1 MINGDDQQ
9 PMTPPLSGIVDAFE
23 DLARLVESKKAG
35 EGDLMLATFCEACSL
50 VSVLFSCLGLAFKFA
65 ELEYVAK
72 VQDLLEASKSHQTL
86 LHILDYDIMNDT
98 VKTQGSHTRNLRR
111 VRQGI
116 DLIRT
121 IFENFVSSDDNSL
134 KESATTAYAKVC
146 APYHTWAV
154 RTAVY
159 AGMYTLPTREQLLQK
174 LNETDKTAD
183 KMMRR
188 YIRASAP
195 VIEYIDSLYVSR
207 KISLDW

>member
-1 MINGDDQQ
+1 M
-9 PMTPPLSGIVDAFE
+9 
-23 DLARLVESKKAG
+23 LV
-35 EGDLMLATFCEACSL
+35 TFCEACSL

-72 VQDLLEASKSHQTL
+72 LQDLLEASKSHQTL
-86 LHILDYDIMNDT
+86 LHVLDFDIMNDT

-116 DLIRT
+116 DLVRT
-121 IFENFVSSDDNSL
+121 MFENSISSNDNSL
-134 KESATTAYAKVC
+134 KE
-146 APYHTWAV
+146 PD
-154 RTAVY
+154 
-159 AGMYTLPTREQLLQK
+159 Q
-174 LNETDKTAD
+174 TAD

-207 KISLDW
+207 RISLDW